1 MKDFFQKV
9 QQFRSLIFL
18 LFVSTIISLLLGI
31 KNVLGL
37 GDFWINL
44 AAGVATLIGT
54 LFIIDVIL
62 DRRRKTELREAH
74 DTAKTDITQLSNML
88 ISYMASPFKITVFN
102 YERGTQDLEVWS
114 DQVLSHILEDIK
126 KRDKLKLLSSLN
138 KDGWEHLQLDILS
151 IKPSLSETLSL
162 YKDLL
167 PPEILGKMFKLRR
180 SFNNFYYSFGLLY
193 IGFITDN
200 KAIPTHLLEGLA
212 NDLSKYFLDV
222 EHLLNAIQNWKNETF

>member
-1 MKDFFQKV
+1 MKDFFQRI
-9 QQFRSLIFL
+9 QQFRLLLSV
-18 LFVSTIISLLLGI
+18 LFVATILLLWLGV
-31 KNVLGL
+31 KNVIQL

-44 AAGVATLIGT
+44 AAGTATLVGT

-74 DTAKTDITQLSNML
+74 DTAKTDITQLTNML

-102 YERGTQDLEVWS
+102 YERGTQDVETWS

-167 PPEILGKMFKLRR
+167 PPEILGKMLKLRR

-212 NDLSKYFLDV
+212 NDLSEYFLDV
-222 EHLLNAIQNWKNETF
+222 EHLLNAIQNWKNETL